1 MSKSFMINRRTALGG
16 AAALAAGAALPAYA
30 QDNKRIVVGT
40 WGGDYSRLLAKNIET
55 PLLAPEGWDVVKDEA
70 RRPPRRAKMM
80 AEKALRRGTS
90 DVQGLSANDMY
101 EMNEQG
107 LAEQIDY
114 SKMPNAANLIPAM
127 KYPYGIGHI
136 YSGKVVLYNPK
147 LMAAPTGFADT
158 LDPKHG
164 DKLGIIDIQY
174 QYTMVAAGLASGG
187 SVSNFDPGKERLLA
201 CKKAGAR
208 IYPSNEAFAQALKT
222 EEIACGIM
230 WKARAVQWQNAGIN
244 VATVAPKEGVPM
256 YVSGFM
262 MPKNAPNKAGAYA
275 YLNAMMAPA
284 AQEGFA
290 VDMGYN
296 PTVTNAKVPAD
307 DRRSASASPRRRRS
321 AWSTSTTATW
331 PRTTPR
337 SRSGGTSRSRVDVA
351 DVALDAWPRRREAA
365 GRRPYGGGA
374 DHAGDDLRRL
384 LPAGAALSSCSATA

>member
-1 MSKSFMINRRTALGG
+1 MSKRFMINRRTALGG
-16 AAALAAGAALPAYA
+16 AAAFAAGAALPAYA

-55 PLLAPEGWDVVKDEA
+55 PLLAPKGWDVVKDEGNA
-70 RRPPRRAKMM
+70 PPRRAKMM

-90 DVQGLSANDMY
+90 EVQGLSANDMY
-101 EMNEQG
+101 EVNEQG

-114 SKMPNAANLIPAM
+114 SKLSNAANIIPAM

-136 YSGKVVLYNPK
+136 YSGKVVLFNPK
-147 LMAAPTGFADT
+147 LMKAPEGFADT

-174 QYTMVAAGLASGG
+174 QYVMLAAGLASGG
-187 SVSNFDPGKERLLA
+187 TVSNIEAGKERLLA

-230 WKARAVQWQNAGIN
+230 WKARAVQWQNAGIT
-244 VATVAPKEGVPM
+244 VETVAPKEGVPM

-262 MPKNAPNKAGAYA
+262 MPKNAPNKPGAYA
-275 YLNAMMAPA
+275 YLDAMLAA
-284 AQEGFA
+284 SAQEGFA

-296 PTVTNAKVPAD
+296 PTVTNAKVAD
-307 DRRSASASPRRRRS
+307 DVAKRIGFTDDEKKRL
-321 AWSTSTTATW
+321 
-331 PRTTPR
+331 
-337 SRSGGTSRSRVDVA
+337 VD
-351 DVALDAWPRRREAA
+351 LDYAYMAKNDAA
-365 GRRPYGGGA
+365 FQEWWNKSFKG
-374 DHAGDDLRRL
+374 
-384 LPAGAALSSCSATA
+384 

>member
-1 MSKSFMINRRTALGG
+1 MSKRFMINRRTALGG
-16 AAALAAGAALPAYA
+16 AAAFAAGAALPAHA

-55 PLLAPEGWDVVKDEA
+55 PLLAPKGWDVVKDEGNA
-70 RRPPRRAKMM
+70 PPRRAKMM

-90 DVQGLSANDMY
+90 EVQGLSANDMY
-101 EMNEQG
+101 EVNEQG

-114 SKMPNAANLIPAM
+114 SKLSNAPNIIPAM

-136 YSGKVVLYNPK
+136 YSGKVVLFNPK
-147 LMAAPTGFADT
+147 LMKAPEGFADT

-174 QYTMVAAGLASGG
+174 QYVMLAAGLASGG
-187 SVSNFDPGKERLLA
+187 TVSNIEAGKERLLA

-230 WKARAVQWQNAGIN
+230 WKARAVQWQNAGIT
-244 VATVAPKEGVPM
+244 VETVAPKEGVPM

-262 MPKNAPNKAGAYA
+262 MPKNAPNKPGAYA
-275 YLNAMMAPA
+275 YLDAMLAA
-284 AQEGFA
+284 SAQEGFA

-296 PTVTNAKVPAD
+296 PTVTNAKVAD
-307 DRRSASASPRRRRS
+307 DVAKRIGFTDDEKKRL
-321 AWSTSTTATW
+321 
-331 PRTTPR
+331 
-337 SRSGGTSRSRVDVA
+337 VD
-351 DVALDAWPRRREAA
+351 LDYAYMAKNDAA
-365 GRRPYGGGA
+365 FQEWWNKSFKG
-374 DHAGDDLRRL
+374 
-384 LPAGAALSSCSATA
+384 

>member
-1 MSKSFMINRRTALGG
+1 MSKSFMINRRTALGS
-16 AAALAAGAALPAYA
+16 AAAFAAGAALPAHA

-55 PLLAPEGWDVVKDEA
+55 PLLAPKGWEVVKDEA
-70 RRPPRRAKMM
+70 QAPPRRAKMM

-90 DVQGLSANDMY
+90 EVQGLSANDMY
-101 EMNEQG
+101 EVNEQG

-114 SKMPNAANLIPAM
+114 SKLSNAGNIIPSM

-136 YSGKVVLYNPK
+136 YSGKVVLFNPK
-147 LMAAPTGFADT
+147 LMKAPEGFADT

-174 QYTMVAAGLASGG
+174 QYTMLAAGLASGG
-187 SVSNFDPGKERLLA
+187 TVSNLDPGKERLIA

-222 EEIACGIM
+222 EEIACGVM
-230 WKARAVQWQNAGIN
+230 WKARAMQWQNAGIS
-244 VATVAPKEGVPM
+244 VETVAPKEGVLM

-262 MPKNAPNKAGAYA
+262 MPKNAPNKPGAYA
-275 YLNAMMAPA
+275 YLDAMLAPS

-296 PTVTNAKVPAD
+296 PTVTNAKVAP
-307 DRRSASASPRRRRS
+307 
-321 AWSTSTTATW
+321 
-331 PRTTPR
+331 
-337 SRSGGTSRSRVDVA
+337 
-351 DVALDAWPRRREAA
+351 
-365 GRRPYGGGA
+365 
-374 DHAGDDLRRL
+374 DLRRRIGFTDEEQTRL
-384 LPAGAALSSCSATA
+384 VDLDYGYMAKNDSAFKEWWDKSFKG